1 MMSETEVI
9 TRTEVKVKK
18 PGRYHVVLLNDDY
31 TPFEFVITILI
42 QIFGLDQFTAIDLSN
57 RIHHEG
63 RGIAGTY
70 IFEVAEQKKIDTMT
84 LAQTNGYPLQAILE
98 AE

>member
-1 MMSETEVI
+1 MSETEVI
-9 TRTEVKVKK
+9 TRSETKIKK
-18 PGRYHVVLLNDDY
+18 PGRYHVILLNDDY

-42 QIFGLDQFTAIDLSN
+42 QIFGLDHFTAIDLSN
-57 RIHHEG
+57 RIHQEG

-70 IFEVAEQKKIDTMT
+70 IYEIAEQKKIDTTT
-84 LAQTNGYPLQAILE
+84 LAQSNGYPLQAILE